1 MNAEKKTWHRPE
13 LTVLV
18 RSRPEEA
25 VLGPCK
31 HAGNAGG
38 PTVLY
43 GSCARKMSNVP
54 SCSSSCSA
62 QSRS

>member
-1 MNAEKKTWHRPE
+1 MVAEKKSWHKPE

-25 VLGPCK
+25 VLATCK
-31 HAGNAGG
+31 TTGMAG

-43 GSCARKMSNVP
+43 GACARKMDKVP

-62 QSRS
+62 QARS